1 MSDEPKKIL
10 LVDDQPDFLSL
21 ASQIL
26 ASLGGPGWEIHTADN
41 VGQAMGI
48 IQASEIDLVVLDIHM
63 PVVDGL
69 QFVNLLQRK
78 HPGLLNVVLTGLVTE
93 EHRALCLN
101 RGAELYLQ
109 KPQSTDEWEILFN
122 SLNELVRFKPQDG
135 FRGVLR
141 RVGLQD
147 ILQMEC
153 LSRNSALLEISTKEV
168 RGLIYICQ
176 GEIVHSEVGER
187 TGEEAFNYLM
197 SLSGGAFKQNPY
209 VEPPQRT
216 ISGSWEFLLMEAAR
230 HRDENAP
237 EELGLSNDLPEPE
250 PATDPIAHTQFF
262 RRAPEPPPKPVLRP
276 EVAEF
281 VILSSQGD
289 LLYDWQ
295 CPDVPGRVQFLE
307 FISKRAGQLSQ
318 ALTLGHFEAFEI
330 HGNRS
335 RVVTQI
341 ENDHAILVRTN
352 LTPAA

>member
-1 MSDEPKKIL
+1 MSDELKTIL
-10 LVDDQPDFLSL
+10 LVDDQPQFLDL

-26 ASLGGPGWEIHTADN
+26 ASLGGASWQIHTAEN
-41 VGQAMGI
+41 VGQAMSI
-48 IQASEIDLVVLDIHM
+48 IQSSPIDLVVLDIHM

-78 HPGLLNVVLTGLVTE
+78 HPGLLSVVLTGQVSE
-93 EHRALCLN
+93 EHRAICLN

-109 KPQSTDEWEILFN
+109 KPQSTEEWEILFN
-122 SLNELVRFKPQDG
+122 SLNELVRFKPQEG

-168 RGLIYICQ
+168 QGLIYIHEGQ
-176 GEIVHSEVGER
+176 IVHCEVGER
-187 TGEEAFNYLM
+187 SGQDAFNYLM
-197 SLSGGAFKQNPY
+197 SLSGGDFKQNPY
-209 VEPPQRT
+209 VEPAQRT

-230 HRDENAP
+230 QRDENGSGDFDPASILATDEP
-237 EELGLSNDLPEPE
+237 TVDPIQHTLFFRRNPE
-250 PATDPIAHTQFF
+250 PA
-262 RRAPEPPPKPVLRP
+262 PKPVVRP

-289 LLYDWQ
+289 LLYEWQ
-295 CPDVPGRVQFLE
+295 CPDVRGRVAFLE

-318 ALTLGHFEAFEI
+318 GLTLGNFEAFEI
-330 HGNRS
+330 LGNRS
-335 RVVTQI
+335 QVITQI
-341 ENDHAILVRTN
+341 ENDHAVFVRTN
-352 LTPAA
+352 LTQAA